1 MSHHLLSSSPW
12 HLLRRPNQTST
23 VQAPEHRKTGYTQ
36 AAHITQHTAPRPIA
50 ADDFNRWSKQRGKRK
65 RTTRKEGR
73 NKQTRG
79 NNAERTQQRN
89 GRFRAAKDSQLPQR
103 RRNERTTNKQTDSP

>member
-12 HLLRRPNQTST
+12 HLLCRPNQTST
-23 VQAPEHRKTGYTQ
+23 VRAPEHRKTGYTQ
-36 AAHITQHTAPRPIA
+36 AAHITQHTARRPIA
-50 ADDFNRWSKQRGKRK
+50 ADDFNRCSKQRGKRK
-65 RTTRKEGR
+65 RRTREEG
-73 NKQTRG
+73 TRG